1 MLPLPPFREDMRQRI
16 QKTVLPNGLTILTE
30 EMDHL
35 RSASIGIWVR
45 CGSRHE
51 PITQSGISHFIEHML
66 FKGTEHRSIHDIAYE
81 TDLLGGN
88 LDAFTSYECA
98 GYSTKVLD
106 EHVGRAFDL
115 LADLVSAPLFDPTEI
130 AKERQVILEEIKM
143 IEDAP
148 DELTTELFL
157 KNFWPD
163 HRLGTP
169 ISGTEES
176 LNRIT
181 RDDLVSYWQQV
192 YSPSNLIVSAA
203 GHLCHEEIVA
213 MADAAFGQRVSNG
226 ARPPDNQ
233 PRAHVCVVVHRK
245 NHLEQVHMLLGAE
258 CPSLRS
264 NDHFPLL
271 MLNTILGGG
280 VSSRLFLK
288 IREEHGLAY
297 AIDAAPLLFS
307 DAGIFA
313 IHAATSPEKVETL
326 LELTIQELRR
336 LKIEPPPP
344 EEFDRAKQLVKASL
358 VLSLDS
364 CSARMSQMA
373 RHEIFFGR
381 QLTAEEILQQVEAVT
396 VEDIN
401 RLANEVFK
409 PEALA
414 LVVVGCVNSL
424 QFEPARLA

>member
-1 MLPLPPFREDMRQRI
+1 MEQNI
-16 QKTVLPNGLTILTE
+16 QKTILPNGLTVLTE
-30 EMDHL
+30 QMDYL
-35 RSASIGIWVR
+35 RSASVGIWVR

-51 PITQSGISHFIEHML
+51 PIEQSGISHFIEHML
-66 FKGTEHRSIHDIAYE
+66 FKGTEHRSTHDIAYE

-106 EHVGRAFDL
+106 EHLGRAFGL
-115 LADLVSAPLFDPTEI
+115 IADLVSAPLFDPTEI
-130 AKERQVILEEIKM
+130 TKERQVIIEEIKM

-148 DELTTELFL
+148 DELATEIFL

-176 LNRIT
+176 LNQIT
-181 RDDLVSYWQQV
+181 RDNLVTYWQQA
-192 YSPSNLIVSAA
+192 YSPANLVVSAA
-203 GHLCHEEIVA
+203 GHVRHDDVVA
-213 MADAAFGQRVSNG
+213 MADTVFGHRVNSG
-226 ARPPDNQ
+226 HRPHDTQ
-233 PRAHVCVVVHRK
+233 PRSHASIVIHPK
-245 NHLEQVHMLLGAE
+245 DHLEQVQILLGAE

-307 DAGIFA
+307 DAGVFA
-313 IHAATSPEKVETL
+313 VHAATSPEKVETL
-326 LELTIQELRR
+326 LDLTVYELQR
-336 LKIEPPPP
+336 LKAEPAPP

-358 VLSLDS
+358 ILSLDS

-373 RHEIFFGR
+373 RHDIFFGR
-381 QLTAEEILQQVEAVT
+381 QLTVEEILRQVEAVT
-396 VEDIN
+396 TEDIQ
-401 RLANEVFK
+401 RVANNVFQ
-409 PEALA
+409 PDALA
-414 LVVVGCVNSL
+414 LVVVGYVNSL
-424 QFEPARLA
+424 RFERAPLACS